1 MRKLGILVI
10 LAVFFA
16 GFVFSAA
23 RMEHLRANGTDA
35 LLPLA
40 PVDPRALLMG
50 DYMELNYAANE
61 EVRSAFPKAHSVS
74 WEGGLLNNI
83 PLSGLAVM
91 RLEPLGSQDGR
102 EGPKSPY
109 PAASFVRLDDG
120 SPLARDEV
128 LLAFKVRERSVV
140 TAAPAFYFQEG
151 YADAYARARF
161 GRVKMGT
168 DGKTLLVGLCDES
181 GLDIV
186 PEKTP

>member
-1 MRKLGILVI
+1 MRKLGIFII

-16 GFVFSAA
+16 GFGFSAS
-23 RMEHLRANGTDA
+23 RMEHLRANGIDA

-50 DYMELNYAANE
+50 DYMDLDYTGNRDI
-61 EVRSAFPKAHSVS
+61 RSAFREAHSAS
-74 WEGGLLNNI
+74 QETGRSGGV

-91 RLEPLGSQDGR
+91 RLEPLPDRGGR
-102 EGPKSPY
+102 EHPESPY
-109 PAASFVRLDDG
+109 PVASFVRLDDG

-140 TAAPAFYFQEG
+140 TAAPSFYFQEG
-151 YADAYARARF
+151 HADAYERARF
-161 GRVKMGT
+161 GRVKMGK
-168 DGKTLLVGLCDES
+168 DGKTLLVGLCDEA

-186 PEKTP
+186 PQKTP